1 LYKKGEILMKE
12 QNENDKQN
20 YNLKELIEKTRK
32 ELEISQKT
40 EEILFE
46 KKYTMFAIMF
56 GGNNPEQFLK
66 NWKTKS
72 KNEKI
77 FIISLKIF
85 FITAIILFIVFV
97 WEK

>member
-1 LYKKGEILMKE
+1 MKE
-12 QNENDKQN
+12 NENDKQN

-32 ELEISQKT
+32 ELEISQKDRKNSS
-40 EEILFE
+40 E
-46 KKYTMFAIMF
+46 KRYTLFAIMF

-85 FITAIILFIVFV
+85 LITAFISFV
-97 WEK
+97 AFFGKIKKV

>member
-1 LYKKGEILMKE
+1 
-12 QNENDKQN
+12 
-20 YNLKELIEKTRK
+20 
-32 ELEISQKT
+32 
-40 EEILFE
+40 
-46 KKYTMFAIMF
+46 MFAIIF

-72 KNEKI
+72 KNEKK

-85 FITAIILFIVFV
+85 LITAIILSVVFV

>member
-1 LYKKGEILMKE
+1 MKE

-32 ELEISQKT
+32 ELKLSQKT
-40 EEILFE
+40 EGILFL
-46 KKYTMFAIMF
+46 KKYTLFAIMF
-56 GGNNPEQFLK
+56 GGDNPEQFSK

-72 KNEKI
+72 KNKKI

-85 FITAIILFIVFV
+85 LITAIILSVVFV

>member
-1 LYKKGEILMKE
+1 MKE

-32 ELEISQKT
+32 ELKLSQKT
-40 EEILFE
+40 EGIFFL
-46 KKYTMFAIMF
+46 KKYTLFAIMF
-56 GGNNPEQFLK
+56 GGDNPEQFSK

-72 KNEKI
+72 KNKKI

-85 FITAIILFIVFV
+85 LITAIILSFVFV

>member
-1 LYKKGEILMKE
+1 MKE
-12 QNENDKQN
+12 NENDKQN

-32 ELEISQKT
+32 ELEISQKDR
-40 EEILFE
+40 
-46 KKYTMFAIMF
+46 KNSSQKRYTLFAIVF

-66 NWKTKS
+66 DWKTKS

-85 FITAIILFIVFV
+85 FIIVVILSVAFA

>member
-1 LYKKGEILMKE
+1 MKE

-40 EEILFE
+40 EEILFG

>member
-1 LYKKGEILMKE
+1 MKE

-32 ELEISQKT
+32 ELKLSQKT
-40 EEILFE
+40 EGILFK
-46 KKYTMFAIMF
+46 KKYTLFAIMF

-85 FITAIILFIVFV
+85 LITAIILSVIFV

>member
-1 LYKKGEILMKE
+1 
-12 QNENDKQN
+12 
-20 YNLKELIEKTRK
+20 
-32 ELEISQKT
+32 
-40 EEILFE
+40 
-46 KKYTMFAIMF
+46 MFAIMF

-85 FITAIILFIVFV
+85 LITAIILSVVFV